1 MSLKDRL
8 YYKALNY
15 VQKYDLEKLL
25 RKSAANFNS
34 TYEMAETSKII
45 SFYCPEIDLLI
56 DVGAHK
62 GKFSNAFNA
71 LVKTKRII
79 CFEPNDALHEEINA
93 NNKGT
98 KLEVFSFGLAE
109 HEGRSVY
116 FEHED
121 TSMNSIV
128 ESDKQVLAEKFP
140 YDNPELLKKKEID
153 ILTLDIFMKKFETS
167 HTSGES
173 IFLKIDTQGSEL
185 NILKGA
191 VNTLKDVRG
200 CLVEQMFVN
209 AYKSDYKFNDLLTF
223 MIQNR
228 FELAG
233 VTSITKRKSFE
244 LSSADFLFIK
254 K

>member
-25 RKSAANFNS
+25 KKPIANFCS
-34 TYEMAETSKII
+34 TYEMVETAKII
-45 SFYCPEIDLLI
+45 SFYFPEIDLLI

-62 GKFSNAFNA
+62 GKFTNAFNA
-71 LVKTKRII
+71 IVKTKRFVCI
-79 CFEPNDALHEEINA
+79 EPNEPLHAEIKK
-93 NNKGT
+93 NNKGIIME
-98 KLEVFSFGLAE
+98 LFSFGLAE
-109 HEGRSVY
+109 QAGRSVY

-128 ESDKQVLAEKFP
+128 ESDKKVLAEKFP

-191 VNTLKDVRG
+191 VSMLKDVKG

-209 AYKSDYKFNDLLTF
+209 AYKSDYKFDDLMTF
-223 MIQNR
+223 MIENG

-233 VTSITKRKSFE
+233 TTSITKRKSFE

-254 K
+254 R